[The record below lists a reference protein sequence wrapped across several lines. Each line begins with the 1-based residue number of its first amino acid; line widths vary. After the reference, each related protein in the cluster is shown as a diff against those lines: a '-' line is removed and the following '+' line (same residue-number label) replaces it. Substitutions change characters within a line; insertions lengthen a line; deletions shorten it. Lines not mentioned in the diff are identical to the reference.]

1 MPISP
6 ATVRSSSLKHY
17 QRSAW
22 SAGDYTSVAGTT
34 TIASELLIEHLDVR
48 PGERVLDAACGS
60 GNATIACAR
69 RFADVTGLDFSAS
82 MLEDARRR
90 MEAERVSARL
100 IEADVENIPLP
111 DGDFDVVVSAF
122 GAMFAPDQKRTAA
135 ELLRVCRPGG
145 RIGLAS
151 WTATGSLGGLF
162 EIMSR
167 YIPPT
172 PGTPQPTGWGDPDRL
187 RELFGDGIAGI
198 RTARRD
204 FVFRYRSP
212 EHWLEHFK
220 TNFGPTSMVFSV
232 LPPRQ
237 AAALERDL
245 IEMWAPW
252 NRATDGALIAPV
264 EYLEAILVKQP

>member
-6 ATVRSSSLKHY
+6 TTARSSSLKHY

-34 TIASELLIEHLDVR
+34 TIASELLAERLDVR

-69 RFADVTGLDFSAS
+69 RFAQVTGLDFSAT
-82 MLEDARRR
+82 MLEDAQRR
-90 MEAERVSARL
+90 MAAERVSARL
-100 IEADVENIPLP
+100 MEADIEDIPLP
-111 DGDFDVVVSAF
+111 DADFDVVLSAF

-135 ELLRVCRPGG
+135 ELLRVCKPGG

-151 WTATGSLGGLF
+151 WTAGGSLGGLF
-162 EIMSR
+162 DVMSR

-172 PGTPQPTGWGDPDRL
+172 PGTPQPTDWGDPDRL
-187 RELFGDGIAGI
+187 RALFGDGIADF
-198 RTARRD
+198 RATRRD

-232 LPPRQ
+232 LTPRQ
-237 AAALERDL
+237 ATALERDL
-245 IEMWAPW
+245 IDMWRPW
-252 NRATDGALIAPV
+252 NRATDGALVAPV
-264 EYLEAILVKQP
+264 EYLEAILTKKP

>member
-1 MPISP
+1 MTISP
-6 ATVRSSSLKHY
+6 TRTRASSLKDY

-22 SAGDYTSVAGTT
+22 SGGDYTSVAGTT
-34 TIASELLIEHLDVR
+34 TIASELLVERLDVR

-69 RFADVTGLDFSAS
+69 RFADVTGLDFSAT
-82 MLEDARRR
+82 MLKDAGRRLA
-90 MEAERVSARL
+90 AERVSAEL
-100 IEADVENIPLP
+100 IEADIENIPLP
-111 DGDFDVVVSAF
+111 DSGFDVVVSAF

-145 RIGLAS
+145 RIGLAC
-151 WTATGSLGGLF
+151 WTAVGSLGGLF
-162 EIMSR
+162 DIMSR

-172 PGTPQPTGWGDPDRL
+172 PGTPQPTAWGDPSQL
-187 RELFGDGIAGI
+187 RELFGDGIDELGA
-198 RTARRD
+198 TRRE

-212 EHWLEHFK
+212 QHWLEHFK

-237 AAALERDL
+237 SAALERDL
-245 IEMWAPW
+245 IDMWRSW
-252 NRATDGALIAPV
+252 NRASDGTLVAPV
-264 EYLEAILVKQP
+264 EYLEAVLIKKP